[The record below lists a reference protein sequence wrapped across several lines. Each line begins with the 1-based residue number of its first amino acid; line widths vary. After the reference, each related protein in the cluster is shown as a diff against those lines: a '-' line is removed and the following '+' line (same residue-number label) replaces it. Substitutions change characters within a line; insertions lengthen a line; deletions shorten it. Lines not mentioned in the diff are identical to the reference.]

1 MTKLLA
7 TRSLVSLAV
16 GLTVAITV
24 VGGVAY
30 AMRPATATPDPA
42 LSVSSEQRST
52 MLDPNAGSPAAA
64 DLKQWKPRVVQR
76 DDRGDG
82 GGASQ
87 PLVVPLEEV
96 QVPAVQAAEI
106 ASATLSTVQ
115 GAQQVDQRDDEQFE
129 SVEHNEND
137 SDDHGDDDSE
147 DQGESEGW
155 DD

>member
-1 MTKLLA
+1 MSKLLA

-16 GLTVAITV
+16 GLTVAVTV

-30 AMRPATATPDPA
+30 AMRPATAAPDPA
-42 LSVSSEQRST
+42 LSVSNEQRSA

-64 DLKQWKPRVVQR
+64 DLQEWKPRVVQR

-82 GGASQ
+82 GDASQ

-106 ASATLSTVQ
+106 ASATLSTAEVTPQ
-115 GAQQVDQRDDEQFE
+115 ADSGDDDERAE
-129 SVEHNEND
+129 SDQHGEND
-137 SDDHGDDDSE
+137 SD

>member
-1 MTKLLA
+1 MSKLLA
-7 TRSLVSLAV
+7 TRSLVSFAV
-16 GLTVAITV
+16 GLTVAVTV

-42 LSVSSEQRST
+42 LSVSSGQRSV
-52 MLDPNAGSPAAA
+52 MIDPNAGKPAAA
-64 DLKQWKPRVVQR
+64 DLQEWKPRVVQR

-115 GAQQVDQRDDEQFE
+115 VTQQAGQRDDDEHSE
-129 SVEHNEND
+129 SDEHSEND
-137 SDDHGDDDSE
+137 SD

>member
-1 MTKLLA
+1 MSNPLA
-7 TRSLVSLAV
+7 TRSLVRLAV

-30 AMRPATATPDPA
+30 AMRPATAAPDPA
-42 LSVSSEQRST
+42 LSVSNDQRSA

-64 DLKQWKPRVVQR
+64 DLQQWKPRVVQR

-115 GAQQVDQRDDEQFE
+115 LSPQVDPRQDDERA
-129 SVEHNEND
+129 D
-137 SDDHGDDDSE
+137 SDQHSESDSD

>member
-1 MTKLLA
+1 MSKLLA

-30 AMRPATATPDPA
+30 AMRPVTAAPDPA
-42 LSVSSEQRST
+42 LFVSSEERSA
-52 MLDPNAGSPAAA
+52 MIDPDAGNPA
-64 DLKQWKPRVVQR
+64 DLQEWKPRVVQR

-115 GAQQVDQRDDEQFE
+115 VTQQAGQRDDDEHSE
-129 SVEHNEND
+129 SDEHSEND
-137 SDDHGDDDSE
+137 SD